1 MATDHENALYAEASE
16 LTSSWRETSNISRE
30 RIVAVSFHVF
40 MATCTLA
47 VGVAWFELFASPNE
61 AYTELP
67 RFRAFVVFTASI
79 TCIYLGNFLA
89 PTIGTSEHQLAVAR
103 VWLLFAYF
111 SVVMFVAFYFV
122 GWHTNGAVAAI
133 FSATLTAIL
142 HSARLAY
149 ASLAWFTLLALA
161 GFFMSPAREPLGSLM
176 ATPLATS
183 WGISASL
190 FIPISIAA
198 TIAYVVDRILKAH
211 ELRQSQLIASSKKL
225 QQLANTDP
233 LTGFASRAALQKQ
246 FEDRQRAAI
255 AAQQKL
261 LVALIDVDN
270 FKGINTFFGHSVGD
284 NALKFIADH
293 IRTIVPDASHVRLGG
308 DEFLLIMTSDDGD
321 TALPSLLE
329 GVTDEVDFKF
339 EEQSI
344 PVSMSCGYSTA
355 KTPDTPLSQLTAEAD
370 LAMRKAKRQG
380 KSLTLG
386 YVKGESV
393 PKAFVGAMPRGMNVA
408 LANTKSKS
416 EIPAATV
423 GAAILDG
430 QIDFALQ
437 PIMDARTGEVTAA
450 EALLRWN
457 LEDGSLVP
465 LKDYLST
472 FISLE
477 WQPPYYQAVAATRFG
492 LLDKARKIKDIDI
505 HFNFSVESLVQA
517 GAAVRERIPKLK
529 NIIRSDL
536 TGFVVEISERDSS
549 STFEN
554 GIPHQDRVLSAG
566 GKYALDD
573 FGKGLSNFDRLTQLK
588 IQLVKFDSNLIQGLE
603 NSSHQRAAIRHITA
617 LCEEL
622 GIGFIAEGV
631 ETVEQESALL
641 ELGVFA
647 HQGFLRG
654 KPMKKSEFFTLLR
667 SETQIAK
674 PQDGTDGQNLGGNR
688 KATV

>member
-1 MATDHENALYAEASE
+1 MATDKENVLYAEASE
-16 LTSSWRETSNISRE
+16 LTSPWRQTSDVSRE
-30 RIVAVSFHVF
+30 RIVAISFHVF

-47 VGVAWFELFASPNE
+47 VGAAWFELLVSPNG
-61 AYTELP
+61 AYTDLP
-67 RFRAFVVFTASI
+67 RFRAFAVFTTSI
-79 TCIYLGNFLA
+79 ACIYLGNFLA
-89 PTIGTSEHQLAVAR
+89 PKFGTSEHQLAVAR
-103 VWLLFAYF
+103 VWLLFGYF

-133 FSATLTAIL
+133 FSGTLTAIL

-161 GFFMSPAREPLGSLM
+161 GFFMRPAQESVGSLM
-176 ATPLATS
+176 ATPLANS

-190 FIPISIAA
+190 LIPISVAA

-211 ELRQSQLIASSKKL
+211 ELRQSQLVASSKKL
-225 QQLANTDP
+225 QELANTDP
-233 LTGFASRAALQKQ
+233 LTGFASRTALQKE
-246 FEDRQRAAI
+246 FEDRRSAAI
-255 AAQQKL
+255 AAQKKM

-293 IRTIVPDASHVRLGG
+293 IRTVVPDASHVRLGG
-308 DEFLLIMTSDDGD
+308 DEFLLIMTADDGD
-321 TALPSLLE
+321 TAIASLLGRLTE
-329 GVTDEVDFKF
+329 EVDFKF

-344 PVSMSCGYSTA
+344 PVSTSCGYSA
-355 KTPDTPLSQLTAEAD
+355 SKTLDTPLSQLTAEAD

-393 PKAFVGAMPRGMNVA
+393 PQAFVGAMPRGLNLA

-437 PIMDARTGEVTAA
+437 PIMDARTGEVIAA
-450 EALLRWN
+450 EALLRWH

-477 WQPPYYQAVAATRFG
+477 WQPPYYQSVAASRFKI
-492 LLDKARKIKDIDI
+492 LDKARKIKGIDI

-517 GAAVRERIPKLK
+517 GASARIPKLK
-529 NIIRSDL
+529 DTIKSDL
-536 TGFVVEISERDSS
+536 TGFVVEISESDPSYA
-549 STFEN
+549 FEN
-554 GIPHQDRVLSAG
+554 GIPHEDWVLSVG

-573 FGKGLSNFDRLTQLK
+573 FGKGLSNFDRLTQLNVE
-588 IQLVKFDSNLIQGLE
+588 LVKFDASLIQDLE
-603 NSSHQRAAIRHITA
+603 NNLHKRTAIKHITA

-622 GIGFIAEGV
+622 GIAFIAEGV

-641 ELGVFA
+641 ELGVFN

-654 KPMKKSEFFTLLR
+654 RPMSTGVFLTKLQQQSEPV
-667 SETQIAK
+667 A
-674 PQDGTDGQNLGGNR
+674 
-688 KATV
+688 V